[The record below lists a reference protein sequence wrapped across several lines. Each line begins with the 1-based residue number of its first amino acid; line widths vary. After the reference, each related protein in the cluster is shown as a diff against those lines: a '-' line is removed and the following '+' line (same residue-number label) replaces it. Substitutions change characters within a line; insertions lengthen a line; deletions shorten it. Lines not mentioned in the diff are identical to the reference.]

1 MRLTPSDP
9 DIQTLINRI
18 SSDEIDLQ
26 PDFQRGEVWSTAK
39 KQRLV
44 DSILRDW
51 HIPPLHVIV
60 DSESGQQLVLDGQQR
75 LTAIRDFV
83 LGKFSVDGNI
93 EPIDPDLNGHHGKR
107 YDSLRPD
114 LKRRFDQFTI
124 RVFRITDYS
133 PQEPGELFYRLN
145 QPTALTAAE
154 QRNAFFGETRKQI
167 KFLVDVLEAEKINDG
182 FWGFSNARMAYDDIL
197 SRAALFFEQ
206 NSLRKKVTAG
216 TLADRFRSGNAFDS
230 KVIQMLSEII
240 KLCGD
245 VNRLIANKPLFNKGA
260 AQSWLIFLSIARSF
274 SGDVITPSV
283 IADFIS
289 KFEKDR
295 LSNQSGFIENA
306 TQLNSLRSILL
317 RAYEDRSSARVSDA
331 LSVQTRDFVIWSCF
345 LLDCPDNIKEIFSKI
360 PRFQDLLM
368 LISNPTLEEW
378 QSVEK
383 LVAAKNWG
391 DSLWQ

>member
-18 SSDEIDLQ
+18 KSDEIDLQ

-60 DSESGQQLVLDGQQR
+60 DSGSGQQLVLDGQQR

-93 EPIDPDLNGHHGKR
+93 EPIEPDLNSHHGKR

-167 KFLVDVLEAEKINDG
+167 KFLVDELEAQDINSG

-216 TLADRFRSGNAFDS
+216 TLADRFRSGDAFNA
-230 KVIQMLSEII
+230 KAIKMLSEII

-245 VNRLIANKPLFNKGA
+245 VNRLIVAKPQFNKGA
-260 AQSWLIFLSIARSF
+260 AQSWLIFLSVARSF
-274 SGDVITPSV
+274 SKDVISPNV
-283 IADFIS
+283 VADFIS

-295 LSNQSGFIENA
+295 LEHQAGFIENDA
-306 TQLNSLRSILL
+306 PSNSLRAILL

-345 LLDCPDNIKEIFSKI
+345 LLDCPENLRAIFSKI
-360 PRFQDLLM
+360 PRFRELLS
-368 LISNPTLEEW
+368 LISDPALDEW

-383 LVAAKNWG
+383 LVTSLNWG

>member
-18 SSDEIDLQ
+18 KSDEIDLQ

-60 DSESGQQLVLDGQQR
+60 DSGSGQQLVLDGQQR

-93 EPIDPDLNGHHGKR
+93 EPIEPDLNSHHGKR

-167 KFLVDVLEAEKINDG
+167 KFLVDELEAQDINSG

-216 TLADRFRSGNAFDS
+216 TLADRFRSGDAFNA
-230 KVIQMLSEII
+230 KAIKMLSEII

-245 VNRLIANKPLFNKGA
+245 VNRLIVAKPQFNKGA
-260 AQSWLIFLSIARSF
+260 AQSWLIFLSVARSF
-274 SGDVITPSV
+274 SKDVISPNV
-283 IADFIS
+283 VADFIS

-295 LSNQSGFIENA
+295 LEHQAGFIENDA
-306 TQLNSLRSILL
+306 PSNSLRAILL

-345 LLDCPDNIKEIFSKI
+345 LLDCPENLRAIFSKI
-360 PRFQDLLM
+360 PRFE
-368 LISNPTLEEW
+368 NCFR
-378 QSVEK
+378 
-383 LVAAKNWG
+383 
-391 DSLWQ
+391 